1 MEQALGALN
10 PAIYLAII
18 LVVLGTLAYFVIH
31 YIWRARRQDTLPSAP
46 LAVKPKPI
54 MTDAERAFFHTL
66 QNAFANRY
74 EIFPQVALESLVSQ
88 TGKLPA
94 NVWGMLRNSRVDF
107 VLAHPKFL
115 GPLAV
120 LELDDSSHAQA
131 TTRARDEIKERI
143 LKDAKIPLLRFRV
156 GDKWDANVIR
166 AQVEQIVNVSN

>member
-10 PAIYLAII
+10 PAIYIAII
-18 LVVLGTLAYFVIH
+18 LVVLGALVYFVID
-31 YIWRARRQDTLPSAP
+31 YVWRARRRDTLPNTP
-46 LAVKPKPI
+46 LAVMPKPI

-74 EIFPQVALESLVSQ
+74 EIFPQVALECLVSQ

-107 VLAHPKFL
+107 VLAHPRFL
-115 GPLAV
+115 GPIAV
-120 LELDDSSHAQA
+120 LELDDSSHTQA

-143 LKDAKIPLLRFRV
+143 LQGAKIPLLRFRV
-156 GDKWDANVIR
+156 GDKWDATAIR
-166 AQVEQIVNVSN
+166 LQVEQIVNVSN